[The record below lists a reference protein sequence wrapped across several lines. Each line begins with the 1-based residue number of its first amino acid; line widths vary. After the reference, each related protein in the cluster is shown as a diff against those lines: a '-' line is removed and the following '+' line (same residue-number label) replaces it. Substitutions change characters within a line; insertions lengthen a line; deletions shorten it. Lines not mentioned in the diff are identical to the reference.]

1 MLTID
6 EIKNISFR
14 KATLSG
20 GYRAEDVDAF
30 IEDVIA
36 SFEQLKK
43 EKTNLVHKI
52 DRLATR
58 LEEYRA
64 DEETVRNALLTSQK
78 MSDACIKEAKDKA
91 ARILRDAEEKAQA
104 LSMEANKMTALEKE
118 NYLQLQAD
126 AVNLRAELIEL
137 YRSHIKAIDDLPT
150 QVDLDNAE
158 KMINEK
164 YPTEPVENTYQPAA
178 YQQQNAYQQPV
189 YSQPEYDEPDYDTRG
204 YEEEYDQPESAEQIQ
219 PQPQVQPQPQ
229 QFRQR
234 AARVQQKPQQRQQA
248 PAQQLRKPQ
257 TDDGTRVAPQ
267 RPSKFSH
274 LKFGDNYDV
283 SAD

>member
-6 EIKNISFR
+6 EIKNVSFR

-30 IEDVIA
+30 IDEVIA

-78 MSDACIKEAKDKA
+78 MSDACIKEARDKA
-91 ARILRDAEEKAQA
+91 ARIIRDAEQKAQNIA
-104 LSMEANKMTALEKE
+104 VDANNQTVSEKE
-118 NYLQLQAD
+118 YYLQLQAD

-137 YRSHIKAIDDLPT
+137 YRSHIKTIDDLPT
-150 QVDLDNAE
+150 SEDLE
-158 KMINEK
+158 KTRIELDEK
-164 YPTEPVENTYQPAA
+164 YPTKPIDPSAGSRAREQQFSGLLSEGESFTEQFCRACACTVFRTNHAAPAA
-178 YQQQNAYQQPV
+178 V
-189 YSQPEYDEPDYDTRG
+189 YADGQKATTSTHH
-204 YEEEYDQPESAEQIQ
+204 
-219 PQPQVQPQPQ
+219 
-229 QFRQR
+229 
-234 AARVQQKPQQRQQA
+234 AAACQSICCSGG
-248 PAQQLRKPQ
+248 LRI
-257 TDDGTRVAPQ
+257 
-267 RPSKFSH
+267 
-274 LKFGDNYDV
+274 
-283 SAD
+283 

>member
-118 NYLQLQAD
+118 NYLALQAD

-150 QVDLDNAE
+150 SVDLESAE
-158 KMINEK
+158 KTLNEK
-164 YPTEPVENTYQPAA
+164 YPTEPVDNGYQQNA
-178 YQQQNAYQQPV
+178 YQQNVYGQNVYQQNAYQQPTQQQSYQQNPYQQNTAAQNPYAQTPYGQAP
-189 YSQPEYDEPDYDTRG
+189 YSQTAEAQQAYDAQQSPYMNPSKEEAWKNIYDENSNNIG
-204 YEEEYDQPESAEQIQ
+204 Q
-219 PQPQVQPQPQ
+219 
-229 QFRQR
+229 
-234 AARVQQKPQQRQQA
+234 
-248 PAQQLRKPQ
+248 
-257 TDDGTRVAPQ
+257 
-267 RPSKFSH
+267 
-274 LKFGDNYDV
+274 
-283 SAD
+283 

>member
-30 IEDVIA
+30 IDEVIA
-36 SFEQLKK
+36 TFEQQKK

-58 LEEYRA
+58 LEEYRE

-91 ARILRDAEEKAQA
+91 ARIIRDAEDKAQA
-104 LSMEANKMTALEKE
+104 LVSEANNMTALEKE
-118 NYLQLQAD
+118 KYLQLQSD
-126 AVNLRAELIEL
+126 AVDLRNELIEL
-137 YRSHIKAIDDLPT
+137 YSKHIKSIDDFPT
-150 QVDLDNAE
+150 SSDVEKSKEELDA
-158 KMINEK
+158 K
-164 YPTEPVENTYQPAA
+164 YPTEPVQPAPVQPVPVQQKFGQQAQQYQP
-178 YQQQNAYQQPV
+178 QQQYRQPQYEPQQQPV
-189 YSQPEYDEPDYDTRG
+189 QAP
-204 YEEEYDQPESAEQIQ
+204 
-219 PQPQVQPQPQ
+219 VQAP
-229 QFRQR
+229 
-234 AARVQQKPQQRQQA
+234 VQQA
-248 PAQQLRKPQ
+248 PVQQAPVQAQPAQAPAGPRA
-257 TDDGTRVAPQ
+257 TEATTRVQ
-267 RPSKFSH
+267 LKRPGKFNQ

-283 SAD
+283 SDE

>member
-6 EIKNISFR
+6 EIKNVSFR

-30 IEDVIA
+30 IDEVIA

-78 MSDACIKEAKDKA
+78 MSDACIKEAREKA
-91 ARILRDAEEKAQA
+91 ARIVREAEEKAQA
-104 LSMEANKMTALEKE
+104 LSVEANNQTALEKE

-137 YRSHIKAIDDLPT
+137 YRSHIKTIDDLPT
-150 QVDLDNAE
+150 TADLE
-158 KMINEK
+158 KTTKALDEK
-164 YPTEPVENTYQPAA
+164 YPTNSIEQQPAFNPA
-178 YQQQNAYQQPV
+178 DYRQQETYAPQENYAQETYSQQNYDE
-189 YSQPEYDEPDYDTRG
+189 PEYDEQA
-204 YEEEYDQPESAEQIQ
+204 EETIS
-219 PQPQVQPQPQ
+219 QPQ
-229 QFRQR
+229 QFRQP
-234 AARVQQKPQQRQQA
+234 ARRQQTRPARQA
-248 PAQQLRKPQ
+248 PAQEEPVYTEAAKA
-257 TDDGTRVAPQ
+257 APKRQ
-267 RPSKFSH
+267 SKFAH

>member
-164 YPTEPVENTYQPAA
+164 YPTEPIENNYQPAA

-189 YSQPEYDEPDYDTRG
+189 YSQSEYNEPDYDPRS
-204 YEEEYDQPESAEQIQ
+204 YEEDYDRSEPVEQGQSQ
-219 PQPQVQPQPQ
+219 PQPQPQPQ

-234 AARVQQKPQQRQQA
+234 PVRAQQKPQQRAQA
-248 PAQQLRKPQ
+248 PAQPLRTPQ

>member
-30 IEDVIA
+30 IDDVIA

-78 MSDACIKEAKDKA
+78 MSDACIKEAKEKA
-91 ARILRDAEEKAQA
+91 ARIIRDAEEKAQA
-104 LSMEANKMTALEKE
+104 IASEANQMTAAEKE

-126 AVNLRAELIEL
+126 AVALRGELIEL
-137 YRSHIKAIDDLPT
+137 YSRHIKGLDELPT
-150 QVDLDNAE
+150 AAHLDKVRAALDE
-158 KMINEK
+158 Q
-164 YPTEPVENTYQPAA
+164 YPTEPVAKPAPVEQPKAA
-178 YQQQNAYQQPV
+178 E
-189 YSQPEYDEPDYDTRG
+189 PEP
-204 YEEEYDQPESAEQIQ
+204 EEEPEEIMSSA
-219 PQPQVQPQPQ
+219 P
-229 QFRQR
+229 
-234 AARVQQKPQQRQQA
+234 KA
-248 PAQQLRKPQ
+248 PV
-257 TDDGTRVAPQ
+257 DDTKVAPK

>member
-6 EIKNISFR
+6 EIKNVSFR

-30 IEDVIA
+30 IDEVIA

-78 MSDACIKEAKDKA
+78 MSDACIKEAREKA
-91 ARILRDAEEKAQA
+91 ARIIRDAEEKAQA
-104 LSMEANKMTALEKE
+104 LSVEANNQTALEKE

-137 YRSHIKAIDDLPT
+137 YRSHIKNIDDLPT
-150 QVDLDNAE
+150 SVDLDKARQA
-158 KMINEK
+158 IDEK
-164 YPTEPVENTYQPAA
+164 YLTNPVEQSSFRPAENNYTQENNYA
-178 YQQQNAYQQPV
+178 QENYTQESYAQENYSQQN
-189 YSQPEYDEPDYDTRG
+189 YDEP
-204 YEEEYDQPESAEQIQ
+204 ELEQQPAETIS
-219 PQPQVQPQPQ
+219 QPQ
-229 QFRQR
+229 QFRQPARRQQAR
-234 AARVQQKPQQRQQA
+234 AARPQQPARQT
-248 PAQQLRKPQ
+248 PAAEENSFN
-257 TDDGTRVAPQ
+257 DGTKVAPKRQ
-267 RPSKFSH
+267 SKFAH

>member
-6 EIKNISFR
+6 EIKNVSFR

-30 IEDVIA
+30 IDEVIA

-78 MSDACIKEAKDKA
+78 MSDACIKEAREKA
-91 ARILRDAEEKAQA
+91 GRIIRDAEEKAQA
-104 LSMEANKMTALEKE
+104 LSVEANKMTALEKD
-118 NYLQLQAD
+118 NYLSLQAD
-126 AVNLRAELIEL
+126 AVALRNELIEL
-137 YRSHIKAIDDLPT
+137 YRSHIKAIDELPT
-150 QVDLDNAE
+150 SVDLENSKKALD
-158 KMINEK
+158 EK
-164 YPTEPVENTYQPAA
+164 YPTEPVAETEYAPEQEV
-178 YQQQNAYQQPV
+178 QSV
-189 YSQPEYDEPDYDTRG
+189 SQPE
-204 YEEEYDQPESAEQIQ
+204 
-219 PQPQVQPQPQ
+219 PQAAPQ
-229 QFRQR
+229 QEIR
-234 AARVQQKPQQRQQA
+234 PQYVEQTAQA
-248 PAQQLRKPQ
+248 
-257 TDDGTRVAPQ
+257 DDTKVAVK

-283 SAD
+283 SDE

>member
-91 ARILRDAEEKAQA
+91 ARILRDAQDKAQA
-104 LSMEANKMTALEKE
+104 LSLEANKMTALEKE

-158 KMINEK
+158 QMLNEK
-164 YPTEPVENTYQPAA
+164 YPTDPVESSYQS
-178 YQQQNAYQQPV
+178 NDYQQPV
-189 YSQPEYDEPDYDTRG
+189 YSQSDFEQPAYDVQSYEQDYPQDYAQEP
-204 YEEEYDQPESAEQIQ
+204 AEQLQPQQ
-219 PQPQVQPQPQ
+219 PQPQLQ

-234 AARVQQKPQQRQQA
+234 PARAQQKPQQRPQQ
-248 PAQQLRKPQ
+248 PAQQVRKPQ
-257 TDDGTRVAPQ
+257 NDDGTRVAPQ

>member
-14 KATLSG
+14 KAGFGG
-20 GYRAEDVDAF
+20 GYNADDVDAF
-30 IEDVIA
+30 IDDVIA

-78 MSDACIKEAKDKA
+78 MSDACIKEAREKA
-91 ARILRDAEEKAQA
+91 ARIVRDAEEKAQT
-104 LSMEANKMTALEKE
+104 LLVEANKTTAQEKE

-126 AVNLRAELIEL
+126 AVNLRAEIIEL
-137 YRSHIKAIDDLPT
+137 YRSHIQAIDDLPT
-150 QVDLDNAE
+150 SVDLE
-158 KMINEK
+158 KTKKELDEK
-164 YPTEPVENTYQPAA
+164 YPTDPVEESPVFEREPEPLQEEVPQTV
-178 YQQQNAYQQPV
+178 QPV
-189 YSQPEYDEPDYDTRG
+189 
-204 YEEEYDQPESAEQIQ
+204 EQQ
-219 PQPQVQPQPQ
+219 PQPVV
-229 QFRQR
+229 RQNP
-234 AARVQQKPQQRQQA
+234 VA
-248 PAQQLRKPQ
+248 PAIG
-257 TDDGTRVAPQ
+257 TEDDTKVAPR
-267 RPSKFSH
+267 RPSKFGH

-283 SAD
+283 SAE

>member
-126 AVNLRAELIEL
+126 AVNL
-137 YRSHIKAIDDLPT
+137 
-150 QVDLDNAE
+150 
-158 KMINEK
+158 
-164 YPTEPVENTYQPAA
+164 
-178 YQQQNAYQQPV
+178 
-189 YSQPEYDEPDYDTRG
+189 
-204 YEEEYDQPESAEQIQ
+204 
-219 PQPQVQPQPQ
+219 
-229 QFRQR
+229 
-234 AARVQQKPQQRQQA
+234 
-248 PAQQLRKPQ
+248 
-257 TDDGTRVAPQ
+257 
-267 RPSKFSH
+267 
-274 LKFGDNYDV
+274 
-283 SAD
+283 